1 MEQRLTPTELG
12 HAKLIF
18 EQLVAVKRKTM
29 LYPPQH
35 PELIDAFQRLTE
47 HLGKF
52 LEKRPELTIAM
63 HEADLFIGSEL
74 MMKESVTYKQFIRE
88 CEDIDVGGITF
99 LKGLGQDEL
108 EAFVDCLCMDR
119 RTLENEGGVAE
130 RLKTNKVIHVVV
142 ASSSQAAEKDDDD
155 VEHHAAKEVYN
166 SAVTAVT
173 DIMNSVKVGQSV
185 NVIKAEKTVNTLIDA
200 IFGQQLNILGL
211 TAIKSYDETT
221 FYHSVNTCILSISLG
236 GNLSLAHDKLAILGT
251 AALLHDIGKV
261 NVPVEITTKPGPLTS
276 EEFEVMKRHTSEGAE
291 ILSDMRGMHRLSMI
305 VAFEHHAGYDLRG
318 YPKLNDKQRPHLFSR
333 IVQVCDSYD
342 AGTSFRPFKG
352 GKLPDQVLAEMIRQS
367 GQAFDP
373 VIMKAFVQTL
383 SIYPVGSLV
392 LLDSGDVAVVIKSNP
407 KDLARPSVKV
417 AIDEGGVKA
426 DPKDAKVLDLVQR
439 VGKGKPFK
447 RSVIKVVDPWELGID
462 VVQFF

>member
-12 HAKLIF
+12 HARLIF

-29 LYPPQH
+29 LYPSQH
-35 PELIDAFQRLTE
+35 PELVDAFQRLTD
-47 HLGKF
+47 HISKF
-52 LEKRPELTIAM
+52 LENRSELTIAM
-63 HEADLFIGSEL
+63 HEADLFIESEL

-88 CEDIDVGGITF
+88 CESIDVGGITVVRGVQ
-99 LKGLGQDEL
+99 LKEVQ
-108 EAFVDCLCMDR
+108 AFVDTLCMDR

-130 RLKTNKVIHVVV
+130 RLKSHNVKHVIVT
-142 ASSSQAAEKDDDD
+142 ASSKSVEKDEEEKD
-155 VEHHAAKEVYN
+155 HHAGKEVYN

-173 DIMNSVKVGQSV
+173 EIMNSVKVGQSV
-185 NVIKAEKTVNTLIDA
+185 NVIKAEKTVNALIDA
-200 IFGQQLNILGL
+200 IFSQQLNILGL

-236 GNLSLAHDKLAILGT
+236 GNLSLAQDKLSILGT

-261 NVPVEITTKPGPLTS
+261 NVPVAITTKPGPLTQD
-276 EEFEVMKRHTSEGAE
+276 EFEVMKRHTTEGAE

-305 VAFEHHAGYDLRG
+305 VAFEHHAGYDLKG
-318 YPKLNDKQRPHLFSR
+318 YPQLNDKERPHLFSR

-342 AGTSFRPFKG
+342 AGTSYRPFKG

-383 SIYPVGSLV
+383 SIFPVGSLV
-392 LLDSGDVAVVIKSNP
+392 LLDTGEVAVVIKSNP

-417 AIDEGGVKA
+417 AIAENGSKV
-426 DPKDAKVLDLVQR
+426 DPKDATVLDLVQR

-462 VVQFF
+462 IVQFF